1 MRISFTIKVDT
12 SDLDVHP
19 LQLEVTGNGKTFIDC
34 YIDALKR
41 WRINQP
47 ALAERFTLDTE
58 VECYPPPL

>member
-12 SDLDVHP
+12 SGLNVDP
-19 LQLEVTGNGKTFIDC
+19 LQLEVTGIGKAFIDC

-47 ALAERFTLDTE
+47 VLAERFTLDT
-58 VECYPPPL
+58 